1 MSPSEG
7 QARPYR
13 VLLVDDDEA
22 VRDLIEM
29 MLDID
34 DRFRIVGI
42 AATGID
48 GVSLAARLQ
57 PDVVVLDL
65 QMPFMDGLTAIT
77 QLRKRAPAARIVV
90 FSAFPD
96 TYTLVDVVSRG
107 AHAYLDKAAAWFE
120 LVPTMIAACETLDLR
135 DVGTSAGTGDSEH
148 VVPSSNGRHHHQR
161 H

>member
-77 QLRKRAPAARIVV
+77 QLRNRAPGARIVV

-135 DVGTSAGTGDSEH
+135 DATAGTSNREH
-148 VVPSSNGRHHHQR
+148 AVPSPNGRHHHQR
-161 H
+161 S